1 MIDDLLEYNRAFVAQ
16 NGYEKYVTNKYPDK
30 KIAIV
35 TCMDTRLLKLLPAA
49 LGLKNGDVKMIK
61 NAGGYGDSSVR
72 KCHAQSAG
80 GHL

>member
-49 LGLKNGDVKMIK
+49 LGLKKWGCEDDQEC
-61 NAGGYGDSSVR
+61 GGYGDSSVR